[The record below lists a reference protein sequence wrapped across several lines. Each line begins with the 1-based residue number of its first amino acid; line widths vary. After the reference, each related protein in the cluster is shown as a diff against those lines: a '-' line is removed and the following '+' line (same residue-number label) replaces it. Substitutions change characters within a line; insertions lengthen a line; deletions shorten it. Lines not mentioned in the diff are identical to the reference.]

1 MSDRCLECGFEYES
15 VTPASAPDVLRKFGR
30 RYEAPL
36 TRFLPGEDGPSLVRT
51 RPGPWTWS
59 ALEYACHVRDVFDV
73 YDERVRRVL
82 NEDRP
87 ELVSMQRDERAVRDR
102 YNEQDPATVTGQL
115 AVNADR
121 LAQTFTGVGEDA
133 WDRVGL
139 QPSAGE
145 RDLRWMAGNV
155 VHEGNHHL
163 LDIGRVLRT
172 VRGK

>member
-1 MSDRCLECGFEYES
+1 VSDRCLECGFEYDS
-15 VTPASAPDVLRKFGR
+15 VTPASAAELLRGFGA
-30 RYEAPL
+30 RYEKPL
-36 TRFLPGEDGPSLVRT
+36 TRFLPGEDGLALLRT

-59 ALEYACHVRDVFDV
+59 ALEYACHVRDVFDI

-82 NEDRP
+82 TEDRP
-87 ELVSMQRDERAVRDR
+87 ALESMQRDERPARDR
-102 YNEQDPATVTGQL
+102 YNEQEPATVVADLG
-115 AVNADR
+115 VNADR
-121 LAQTFTGVGEDA
+121 LAGSFAAVDEEA
-133 WDRVGL
+133 WDRIGL

-163 LDIGRVLRT
+163 LDVGRVLRT